1 MSQTSPSPANTG
13 GPASAAFP
21 AGGAS
26 SGADVLV
33 AWPRTAQWAMAVLL
47 VLATL
52 LIALSSLGSMR
63 WGARPTRLERDAAS
77 DGRINLNRADRVQ
90 LLQLPNVG
98 ESLAERIEEYRR
110 VNGPFR
116 SVDELKNVP
125 GIGDTRLRTL
135 RPWVCVESEE
145 ADATDADG
153 PSASPVAMKGKS
165 RPSGSPMTSRSKKGE
180 ALTGPI
186 DINRASEEQLQ
197 QLPGIGPELARR
209 IIDRRRIAPFRSVD
223 ELRRVRGIG
232 AKTLEKLRPFVTVG
246 TMPERAA

>member
-1 MSQTSPSPANTG
+1 
-13 GPASAAFP
+13 
-21 AGGAS
+21 
-26 SGADVLV
+26 
-33 AWPRTAQWAMAVLL
+33 
-47 VLATL
+47 
-52 LIALSSLGSMR
+52 
-63 WGARPTRLERDAAS
+63 
-77 DGRINLNRADRVQ
+77 
-90 LLQLPNVG
+90 
-98 ESLAERIEEYRR
+98 
-110 VNGPFR
+110 
-116 SVDELKNVP
+116 
-125 GIGDTRLRTL
+125 
-135 RPWVCVESEE
+135 
-145 ADATDADG
+145 
-153 PSASPVAMKGKS
+153 MKGKS